1 MPAFFEVIHKKIGF
15 ARIGRAKLYNTK
27 KEFIETPQI
36 VIPINKVLMQTF
48 DFVKEFEDHYIYVIH
63 SEKYLRGSFIDFKYD
78 NSVFFYKCNGTFQK
92 LSEILERKLNLFKT
106 HNVIPIIPFNIPT
119 TTINKN
125 FAENELKHFI
135 GECEK
140 ILNNYPELN
149 FGLTIKLF
157 GYFELLEPY
166 LELIKKYDNIKI
178 LNFEDL
184 FDNLSEFRKIT
195 RVISIIKKDLD
206 NNLILMASGR
216 ILTRTYPILIYLGFD
231 FIDCSY
237 ILYLSSENYYDI
249 IDTILP
255 IYKIKKLPCFCAACR
270 GKLKELSLIKSSDEK
285 IKLLCLHNLLTARAF
300 MNKINH
306 FLKYEDFRGF
316 IENTIIQDT
325 YLISMLRILD
335 KEYFNI
341 LRYETPFYQKLNKIN
356 IIGEIS
362 YYRPD
367 FVEFRERV
375 LETFSPEPKTSL
387 IILFPCS
394 AKKPYS
400 QSKSHKKFLKILR
413 KFPEFPSFQE
423 IILTS
428 PLGAIP
434 RQLEDVYPV
443 VYYNIPVTG
452 DWSSEE
458 IEITSK
464 MLNRLIQKF
473 EKNIPIICHLD
484 GKYIDI
490 AKNALKNLENEIIF
504 TNIVE
509 NLTSD
514 ESLKSLEELIKKY
527 KKTDKKED
535 IKENTMKSLYLKTV
549 NRKLI
554 KIADFQF
561 GMGIGEKLFYNGIEL
576 VNIPKSNNKRILD
589 PKTKELI
596 AIFNQ
601 KPAFL
606 KLTMKGA
613 MRIFDDLKTN
623 YSLIFKDTKISGNN
637 LFLQGIEKISPNLA
651 PKKNIIIINKDKD
664 KILGMGQLIVGT
676 NSIIN
681 SKTGRVAE
689 IYEKER

>member
-1 MPAFFEVIHKKIGF
+1 
-15 ARIGRAKLYNTK
+15 
-27 KEFIETPQI
+27 
-36 VIPINKVLMQTF
+36 
-48 DFVKEFEDHYIYVIH
+48 
-63 SEKYLRGSFIDFKYD
+63 
-78 NSVFFYKCNGTFQK
+78 
-92 LSEILERKLNLFKT
+92 
-106 HNVIPIIPFNIPT
+106 
-119 TTINKN
+119 
-125 FAENELKHFI
+125 
-135 GECEK
+135 
-140 ILNNYPELN
+140 
-149 FGLTIKLF
+149 
-157 GYFELLEPY
+157 
-166 LELIKKYDNIKI
+166 
-178 LNFEDL
+178 
-184 FDNLSEFRKIT
+184 
-195 RVISIIKKDLD
+195 
-206 NNLILMASGR
+206 
-216 ILTRTYPILIYLGFD
+216 
-231 FIDCSY
+231 
-237 ILYLSSENYYDI
+237 
-249 IDTILP
+249 
-255 IYKIKKLPCFCAACR
+255 
-270 GKLKELSLIKSSDEK
+270 
-285 IKLLCLHNLLTARAF
+285 
-300 MNKINH
+300 
-306 FLKYEDFRGF
+306 
-316 IENTIIQDT
+316 
-325 YLISMLRILD
+325 
-335 KEYFNI
+335 I